1 MANQSTGG
9 MDIETSALRDWVQQS
24 GLLPLVRDARDRL
37 QRRVGNWVDMGC
49 PSPAPNAVKFR
60 VVRHHV
66 TAFRTPVFIETGT
79 YLGSM
84 TDFIARTGVQCHTI
98 EIVPAIHE
106 RARQILARHRNVT
119 LHLGDSGV
127 VLPALLRKL
136 DRPATFWLDG
146 HYSGSFTGRSDLDSP
161 VSAEVDAILSHHVP
175 GHVILI
181 DDAREFTGQ
190 GGYPRLSELLAHF
203 EGHPTYRAD
212 VSTDIIRILPR

>member
-1 MANQSTGG
+1 MTEQSVG
-9 MDIETSALRDWVQQS
+9 DVNIETSAVRDWVQRS
-24 GLLPLVRDARDRL
+24 GLLPLVRDTRDSL
-37 QRRVGNWVDMGC
+37 QRRVSNWVDAGC

-66 TAFRTPVFIETGT
+66 TAYKTPVFIETGT

-84 TDFIARTGVQCHTI
+84 TDFIARSGVECHTI

-106 RARQILARHRNVT
+106 RARQILGRHQNVT

-127 VLPALLRKL
+127 VLPALLRTL

-146 HYSGSFTGRSDLDSP
+146 HYSGSFTGRSEVDSP
-161 VSAEVDAILSHHVP
+161 VSAEVDAILSHHVT

-181 DDAREFTGQ
+181 DDAREFTGRS
-190 GGYPRLSELLAHF
+190 GYPPLSQLMAHF
-203 EGHPTYRAD
+203 EQHPAYRAE

>member
-1 MANQSTGG
+1 MAEQWLG
-9 MDIETSALRDWVQQS
+9 DVEIERSAFRDWVQRS
-24 GLLPLVRDARDRL
+24 GLLPLVRDARDNL
-37 QRRVGNWVDMGC
+37 QRRVANWVNSGC

-66 TAFRTPVFIETGT
+66 RAYRTPVFIETGT

-84 TDFIARTGVQCHTI
+84 TDFIARTGVECHTI

-106 RARQILARHRNVT
+106 RARHILARHRNVT
-119 LHLGDSGV
+119 LHLGDSGIL
-127 VLPALLRKL
+127 LPYLLQKL

-146 HYSGSFTGRSDLDSP
+146 HYSGTFTGRSDVDSP
-161 VSAEVDAILSHHVP
+161 VSAEVDAILSHQVH

-190 GGYPRLSELLAHF
+190 GGYPQLSQLLAHF
-203 EGHPTYRAD
+203 EHHPAYRAE
-212 VSTDIIRILPR
+212 VSTDIIRIIPR